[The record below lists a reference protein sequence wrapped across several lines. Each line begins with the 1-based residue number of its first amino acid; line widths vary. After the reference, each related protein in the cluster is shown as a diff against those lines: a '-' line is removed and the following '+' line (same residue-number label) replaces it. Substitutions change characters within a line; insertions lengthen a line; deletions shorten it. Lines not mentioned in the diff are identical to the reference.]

1 MIPPGGEVQER
12 QRLSWPPE
20 ASHDDDQPK
29 RGIWRLTV
37 TEGFCASH
45 CLRGRGPV
53 RESARHNFGVEAVV
67 EGERLDPKVEYL
79 LDFKV
84 LKGKLREI
92 LAGLD
97 HRHLNDLEGFAL
109 ENPSSENLAR
119 FIYRRLEAM
128 LAGQPVRLVSV
139 SVSEKPASKATY
151 MEY

>member
-1 MIPPGGEVQER
+1 MTPTD
-12 QRLSWPPE
+12 S
-20 ASHDDDQPK
+20 SNNK

-45 CLRGRGPV
+45 CLRGYEGPC
-53 RESARHNFGVEAVV
+53 ENLHGHNFGVEAVV

-84 LKGKLREI
+84 LRGRLREI

-97 HRHLNDLEGFAL
+97 HRHLNDVPPFDG

-119 FIYRRLEAM
+119 FVYRRLEAA
-128 LAGQPVRLVSV
+128 LAGQPVRLISV
-139 SVSEKPASKATY
+139 SVSEKETSKATY
-151 MEY
+151 MEL